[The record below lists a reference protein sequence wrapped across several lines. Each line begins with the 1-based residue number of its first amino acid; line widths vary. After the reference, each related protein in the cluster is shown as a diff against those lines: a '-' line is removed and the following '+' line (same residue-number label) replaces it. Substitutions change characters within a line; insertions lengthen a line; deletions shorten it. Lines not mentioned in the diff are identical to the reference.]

1 MIDPWIQSQTPTST
15 ARASLS
21 SCGHRRAH
29 LARCDD
35 VRAAPDGGHD
45 DGWVRVGD
53 EGDDEVVC
61 GDGRADSERR
71 GHVKGLGAQYCAQ

>member
-1 MIDPWIQSQTPTST
+1 MIDPRIQSQTPTST

-21 SCGHRRAH
+21 SCAHRRAH

-53 EGDDEVVC
+53 EGDDEVVR
-61 GDGRADSERR
+61 GDGRAERR
-71 GHVKGLGAQYCAQ
+71 GHVEGLGAQYCAQ